1 MGDDTQTMPLQWE
14 YICPSTFQLL
24 DAGAEPVKA
33 VAAAAAPA
41 KEAEIDLWGDEEE
54 GGESY
59 EESVARKKKGAE
71 EKKAKK
77 KAAPIAKSSIL
88 YSIKPACFDGDD
100 DDEDGGGVADLD
112 EMEAFVRSI
121 TMEGLTWGASKKVA
135 IGYGISKLTIMAVVE
150 DDEVSTDDLQET
162 IEENEDPVQSI
173 EIDAFNKI

>member
-1 MGDDTQTMPLQWE
+1 MG
-14 YICPSTFQLL
+14 

-59 EESVARKKKGAE
+59 EESVARKKKEAE
-71 EKKAKK
+71 EKKAKKK

-100 DDEDGGGVADLD
+100 DDEDGGGVADLG
-112 EMEAFVRSI
+112 EMEAFVRGI
-121 TMEGLTWGASKKVA
+121 TMKVSPGVRPRRWRSVTVSASSPSWQSSRTTRCRPMTSRRPLRRTRTLCNRSRLTPSTRSKVC
-135 IGYGISKLTIMAVVE
+135 IV
-150 DDEVSTDDLQET
+150 
-162 IEENEDPVQSI
+162 
-173 EIDAFNKI
+173 

>member
-1 MGDDTQTMPLQWE
+1 MDDTQTMPLQWE

-59 EESVARKKKGAE
+59 EESVARKKK
-71 EKKAKK
+71 

-100 DDEDGGGVADLD
+100 DDEDGGG
-112 EMEAFVRSI
+112 
-121 TMEGLTWGASKKVA
+121 
-135 IGYGISKLTIMAVVE
+135 ISKLTIMAVVE
-150 DDEVSTDDLQET
+150 DDKVSTDDLQET
-162 IEENEDPVQSI
+162 IEENEDLVQSI